1 MQNKGAIRL
10 FAIVLGLVCLYQL
23 SFTFK
28 TRSVESDAR
37 EFAGGDTAK
46 ERQYIDSIK
55 NQTVYNLGLVSYTYD
70 QCKKR
75 ELLLGLDL
83 QGGMNIT
90 LEVNTADVIKA
101 LANNSTDP
109 SFEKALKLATAKQVG
124 SDQDFVTLFGEAV
137 DEVTKADNKG
147 EKWLAAPS
155 IFGNTKNA
163 AKINP
168 YSSTNKDVVAF
179 LKTQAT
185 EAIDQ
190 TFRVLRTRIDKFGVT
205 SPNIQKIGN
214 SGRILV
220 ELPGVKDKK
229 RVRQLLQ
236 TTANLEFWET
246 YDNKDIYPSLQ
257 RADLIVKGLE
267 GGAPVDT
274 AKAANDTTKADGTAT
289 AKANVDTTQKAT
301 TNDTV
306 VKNTNDTANK
316 GGAADSLNEAQQR
329 EKALKDYP
337 LSARLMPNIF
347 TDENTKQQQFS
358 KGSCFGYAVLGD
370 TAFINKYLALPQ
382 VKALFPVNARFYWD
396 AKPNVR
402 AEGAAI
408 LGIHAIK
415 VTNSDGSP
423 ALSGDVVTDANQDFD
438 QTSGANVVSMNMSP
452 EGAVSWGRITR
463 NNSGKSVAVVLDGVV
478 YSSPLINEPITNGR
492 SQISGNFKLEEA
504 QDLANVLKA
513 GKMPAKARIVQDVVV
528 GPSLGQEAIN
538 SGFLSFAIALALIL
552 LFMGFYYNNSGWV
565 ADIAL
570 FANLF
575 FIMGILTSIGAVL
588 TLPGIAGLVLTVGM
602 SVDAN
607 VLIYERIREELRHGK
622 GVRLAISD
630 GFKAAYSSIIDSQLT
645 TLIAGVVLYIYGV
658 GPIKGFA
665 TTLVVGILSS
675 LFASIFISRLLFEAM
690 IKRNWAIKFS
700 TKMTENAFQ
709 GIHWNWIGK
718 RKIFYGI
725 SILVTIIG
733 IVSLATRGLNYG
745 VDFTGG
751 HSYVV
756 RFDNEVSTVKIAED
770 LATPFGNAPEVKTFG
785 SSNQVK
791 ITTKYKID
799 DQSDDAATQVE
810 KTLIDGLAKANPGNK
825 FEIMSSDKV
834 DATVADDIKRTS
846 VLAFILAVLGIFL
859 YVVFR
864 FRSWEYGLGAIVALV
879 HDSFFVL
886 TCFSVFYGILPF
898 NLEIDQAFI
907 AAVLT
912 VMGYSINDTVVVFD
926 RIREF
931 RNDHKSQEVG
941 SVINDALN
949 STLSRT
955 VLTSL
960 TIFLVLLAIF
970 IFGGEVIRGFSFALL
985 MGIVI
990 GTYSSLCVA
999 TPIVVD
1005 LRRRKKNDEVKKVAV
1020 TGAK

>member
-55 NQTVYNLGLVSYTYD
+55 TQTVYNLGLVSYTYE

-90 LEVNTADVIKA
+90 LEVNTADVIQS
-101 LANNSTDP
+101 LANKSTDP
-109 SFEKALKLATAKQVG
+109 SFLKALEIAKSKQVG
-124 SDQDFVTLFGEAV
+124 SDKDFVTLFDEAV
-137 DEVTKADNKG
+137 KELNKG
-147 EKWLAAPS
+147 DKWLASPS
-155 IFGNTKNA
+155 IFGSTKNA

-168 YSSTNKDVVAF
+168 YTSTNADVIAF
-179 LKTQAT
+179 LKIQAT
-185 EAIDQ
+185 DAIDQ

-220 ELPGVKDKK
+220 ELPGVKDKA
-229 RVRQLLQ
+229 RVRKLMQ

-246 YDNKDIYPSLQ
+246 YDNKDIYPVLQ
-257 RADLIVKGLE
+257 RADVVVKGLE
-267 GGAPVDT
+267 GNVTVDTTAADTTKPAAPVATAAAAAPKNNDSIAK
-274 AKAANDTTKADGTAT
+274 AKAADSVASAAPDS
-289 AKANVDTTQKAT
+289 ANLA
-301 TNDTV
+301 
-306 VKNTNDTANK
+306 
-316 GGAADSLNEAQQR
+316 AADSLSEAEQR
-329 EKALKDYP
+329 AKLYKDYP
-337 LSARLMPNIF
+337 LSGRITPNIY
-347 TDENTKQQQFS
+347 TAEGSKQQQFAN
-358 KGSCFGYAVLGD
+358 GSCFGYASVSD
-370 TAFINKYLALPQ
+370 TAFINKYLAKPEI
-382 VKALFPVNARFYWD
+382 KSFFPVNARFYWD
-396 AKPNVR
+396 AK
-402 AEGAAI
+402 AQTGDKGAFI
-408 LGIHAIK
+408 GIHTIK

-423 ALSGDVVTDANQDFD
+423 ALSGDVVTEASQEFD
-438 QTSGANVVSMNMSP
+438 QTTGANVVSMNMSP

-463 NNSGKSVAVVLDGVV
+463 NNKDKSVAVILDGVV

-513 GKMPAKARIVQDVVV
+513 GKMPARARIVQDVVV

-538 SGFLSFAIALALIL
+538 SGFLSFMIALALIL

-570 FANLF
+570 FVNLF
-575 FIMGILTSIGAVL
+575 FIMGILTSLGAVL
-588 TLPGIAGLVLTVGM
+588 TLPGIAGLVLTVGL

-630 GFKAAYSSIIDSQLT
+630 GFKAAYSSIIDSQMT
-645 TLIAGVVLYIYGV
+645 TIIAGIVLYIYGV

-665 TTLVVGILSS
+665 TTLVIGILSS
-675 LFASIFISRLLFEAM
+675 LFASIFISRLVFETM
-690 IKRNWAIKFS
+690 LRKNWNIKFS
-700 TKMTENAFQ
+700 RPITENVFRN
-709 GIHWNWIGK
+709 IHWNWIGK
-718 RKIFYGI
+718 RKAFYAFSIVITVAGI
-725 SILVTIIG
+725 I
-733 IVSLATRGLNYG
+733 SLATRGLNYG

-756 RFDNEVSTVKIAED
+756 RFDNEVSTVKIADD
-770 LATPFGNAPEVKTFG
+770 LATPFGSSPEVKTFG

-791 ITTKYKID
+791 ITTKYKIE
-799 DQSDDAATQVE
+799 DQSENATTEVE
-810 KTLIDGLAKANPGNK
+810 KALTDGLTKANPGNK

-859 YVVFR
+859 YIVFR
-864 FRSWEYGLGAIVALV
+864 FRSWEYGLGAVVALA

-886 TCFSVFYGILPF
+886 SCFSIFYGILPF

-931 RNDHKSQEVG
+931 RTDHKSQEIG

-1005 LRRRKKNDEVKKVAV
+1005 LRRRKDKKGEVKKVAV

>member
-23 SFTFK
+23 SFTFI
-28 TRSVESDAR
+28 TRGVESDAR
-37 EFAGGDTAK
+37 EFAEGDTAK

-55 NQTVYNLGLVSYTYD
+55 NQSVYNLGIVSYTYD

-90 LEVNTADVIKA
+90 LEVNTADVIRA

-109 SFEKALKLATAKQVG
+109 AFEQALKLANQKQVG
-124 SDQDFVTLFGEAV
+124 SDKDFVSLFDEAV
-137 DEVTKADNKG
+137 KELNKG
-147 EKWLAAPS
+147 DKWLAAPS

-168 YSSTNKDVVAF
+168 YTSTNADVIAF
-179 LKTQAT
+179 LKLQAT
-185 EAIDQ
+185 DAIDQ

-205 SPNIQKIGN
+205 APNIQKIGN

-220 ELPGVKDKK
+220 ELPGVKDKA
-229 RVRQLLQ
+229 RVRKLLQ
-236 TTANLEFWET
+236 GTANLEFWET
-246 YDNKDIYPSLQ
+246 FDNKDIYPTVQ
-257 RADLIVKGLE
+257 RADGIVRTLE
-267 GGAPVDT
+267 GNAPTDTTAADTTKPATVTATAAAAKTTDSIAKAKKADSTALADVDT
-274 AKAANDTTKADGTAT
+274 AGQAAAND
-289 AKANVDTTQKAT
+289 
-301 TNDTV
+301 
-306 VKNTNDTANK
+306 
-316 GGAADSLNEAQQR
+316 SLSEAEQR
-329 EKALKDYP
+329 EKAYKEYP
-337 LSARLMPNIF
+337 LSARLSPNIF
-347 TDENTKQQQFS
+347 TDESGKQQQFAN
-358 KGSCFGYAVLGD
+358 GSCFGYASVND
-370 TAFINKYLALPQ
+370 TAYLNKYFATPE
-382 VKALFPVNARFYWD
+382 VKALFPVNARFLWD
-396 AKPNVR
+396 AK
-402 AEGAAI
+402 AQIGDKGAFI
-408 LGIHAIK
+408 GIHAIK
-415 VTNSDGSP
+415 VTNSNGTA
-423 ALSGDVVTDANQDFD
+423 ALSGDVVSDASQDFD
-438 QTSGANVVSMNMSP
+438 QTSGANVVSMNMTA
-452 EGAVSWGRITR
+452 EGTAAWGRITR
-463 NNSGKSVAVVLDGVV
+463 SNQGKSVAVVLDGMV

-513 GKMPAKARIVQDVVV
+513 GKMPARARIVQDVVV

-538 SGFLSFAIALALIL
+538 SGFLSFTIALALIL
-552 LFMGFYYNNSGWV
+552 IFMGFYYNNSGWI

-575 FIMGILTSIGAVL
+575 YIMGILTSIGAVL

-645 TLIAGVVLYIYGV
+645 TLIAGAVLYIYGV

-665 TTLVVGILSS
+665 TTLVIGILSS
-675 LFASIFISRLLFEAM
+675 LFASIFISRLVFEWM
-690 IKRNWAIKFS
+690 LKRNKSIKFS
-700 TKMTENAFQ
+700 TKLTENAFRN
-709 GIHWNWIGK
+709 IRWNWIGK

-725 SILVTIIG
+725 SIAITLIG
-733 IVSLATRGLNYG
+733 VISLATRGLNYG

-751 HSYVV
+751 YSYVV
-756 RFDNEVSTVKIAED
+756 RFDTEVSTVKIADD
-770 LATPFGNAPEVKTFG
+770 LVAPFGSTPEVKTFG
-785 SSNQVK
+785 SANQVK

-799 DQSDDAATQVE
+799 DQSADAGTQVE
-810 KTLIDGLAKANPGNK
+810 KVLTESLAKANPGNK

-834 DATVADDIKRTS
+834 DPTVADDIKRTS
-846 VLAFILAVLGIFL
+846 LLAFVLAVLGIFL

-864 FRSWEYGLGAIVALV
+864 FRSWEYGFGAILALV

-886 TCFSVFYGILPF
+886 TCFSLFYGILPF

-907 AAVLT
+907 AAILT

-931 RNDHKSQEVG
+931 RNEHKNRDVAT
-941 SVINDALN
+941 VINDALN

-955 VLTSL
+955 ILTSL
-960 TIFLVLLAIF
+960 TIFMVLLAIF

-990 GTYSSLCVA
+990 GTYSSLCIA

-1005 LRRRKKNDEVKKVAV
+1005 FRNRKKKDEVKKVAV